1 MGHRWRWMV
10 WLTVWWLMVGWG
22 QDARILAGPFET
34 FSECNQVGLHLPY
47 QYAGKWHCE
56 IG

>member
-1 MGHRWRWMV
+1 MV